1 MNSGKEKIISLN
13 HNIELGNIFE
23 EMSSCYKYLGNEERF
38 RAIAYSNAAKTL
50 YNLTEPVD
58 LLNHNIKKLDELKGV
73 GESIAEKIIEYLD
86 TGKIATH
93 EQLKKNVPID
103 LFDLMKL
110 DGVGPATIR
119 NLHSELNVNSKEE
132 LRNKLMADLTIK
144 IKSVNKNSLET
155 IRREL
160 NISTDKK
167 KRIAYSIALNIGEN
181 LLNEINKIKEV
192 HHACLAGSLRRKK
205 ETIGDIDIIVTADEI
220 NHKRIINDF
229 LKIKMIDKV
238 LMSGNKKASVLLKNE
253 KIQADLR
260 IVKDNEYGAALLY
273 FTGSKEHN
281 ILLRSIAK
289 RKGMKINE
297 YGVYDNSNNKRIAG
311 ETESSIY
318 KILDLEY
325 VQPEFRLGK
334 NELTKVEH

>member
-1 MNSGKEKIISLN
+1 MNAEKEKIISLN

-50 YNLTEPVD
+50 FNLTEPVD

-93 EQLKKNVPID
+93 EQLKKSVPID

-119 NLHSELNVNSKEE
+119 NLHSELNVNTKEE
-132 LRNKLMADLTIK
+132 LRNKLMADLSIK
-144 IKSVNKNSLET
+144 IKAASKNSLET

-160 NISTDKK
+160 DIPSDEK
-167 KRIAYSIALNIGEN
+167 KRIAYSIALKIGED
-181 LLNEINKIKEV
+181 LLKEINKIKEV
-192 HHACLAGSLRRKK
+192 HLVCLAGSLRRKK